1 MSTKNAL
8 SCVSLVIISVPI
20 DFEIILALSLAIGFY
35 HLRICLSDKEN
46 SENIVELIRN
56 NNLRPSEIECDI
68 AGDSIMFLQSLLKT
82 EQIEK
87 SLEKIECIIFDKNAF
102 NKLLSTL
109 TFEQL
114 CCWCSW
120 CC

>member
-68 AGDSIMFLQSLLKT
+68 AGDSFMFLQSLLK
-82 EQIEK
+82 QNK
-87 SLEKIECIIFDKNAF
+87 SKNLWKTS
-102 NKLLSTL
+102 NVSYLIKTLLINY
-109 TFEQL
+109 QR
-114 CCWCSW
+114 
-120 CC
+120 